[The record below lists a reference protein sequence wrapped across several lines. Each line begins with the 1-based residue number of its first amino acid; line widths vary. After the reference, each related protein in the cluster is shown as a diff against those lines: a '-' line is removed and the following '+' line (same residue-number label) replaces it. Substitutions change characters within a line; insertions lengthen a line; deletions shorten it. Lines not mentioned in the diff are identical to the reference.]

1 MHYNLDTKFLLH
13 EEARQ
18 KLLSG
23 ASTVASVVA
32 PTLGPKGHFVV
43 LGGERPIITND
54 GATIASHLKLDDEFE
69 SIGAEVVKNVA
80 KSVATVVGDGTT
92 TATLLTAEI
101 LRLGLESG
109 IHANDLSKELSQAA
123 LEIVGKL
130 QESSRP
136 ATREEVIEVGKR
148 ACKDEQL
155 GTAIAELIYQ
165 VGSDSHVFIET
176 GTHTKGEAVQGS
188 VFASKYLANRGD
200 VPLPIEPLK
209 DIPVLCLDH
218 LFTDFQRVVPLVEE
232 MIEHGQKQMIVLCE
246 GLDGEALRATVSN
259 HSRGSFT
266 MYPVKVENVKE
277 AAIVFGARLF
287 FAYDHGN
294 PSRKELGQAG
304 KVFLAPD
311 RMIVVDPQGS
321 TEKAI
326 ESLKGE
332 GLPTEIVTRR
342 KAQLSGHIGILTLS
356 SFGDTELDDKK
367 IRSDD
372 GIRACQAAIKG
383 GVVEGGGSAFITAS
397 EDCSSE
403 MMKQAVSVI
412 QKTIND
418 NAGKKIPTNGVVDP
432 TLVLIT
438 ALVHST
444 TAACQL
450 LSSEAVLL

>member
-1 MHYNLDTKFLLH
+1 MKHLLH

-23 ASTVASVVA
+23 AQTVASVVA

-69 SIGAEVVKNVA
+69 SIGAEFVKGVA
-80 KSVATVVGDGTT
+80 RSVATIVGDGTT
-92 TATLLTAEI
+92 TATLLTAKI
-101 LRLGLESG
+101 LQLGLESKV
-109 IHANDLSKELSQAA
+109 HANDLSKELSQAT
-123 LEIVGKL
+123 LEIIGKL

-155 GTAIAELIYQ
+155 GSAIAELIYA
-165 VGSDSHVFIET
+165 VGADSHVFIET
-176 GTHTKGEAVQGS
+176 GVHTKGEAVQGS

-200 VPLPIEPLK
+200 VPIPKEPLK
-209 DIPVLCLDH
+209 DIPVLCLDY
-218 LFTDFQRVVPLVEE
+218 LFTDFSKVIPLVEE
-232 MIEHGQKQMIVLCE
+232 MIEAGERKMIVLCE
-246 GLDGEALRATVSN
+246 GLDGEALRSTVSN
-259 HSRGSFT
+259 HTRGAFSI
-266 MYPVKVENVKE
+266 YPVKVENVKE
-277 AAIVFGARLF
+277 AAIVLGARLF
-287 FAYDHGN
+287 FAYEYVN
-294 PSRKELGQAG
+294 PNRKELGQAG
-304 KVFLAPD
+304 KIFLAPD
-311 RMIVVDPQGS
+311 RMIVVDPAGS
-321 TEKAI
+321 TEKAV

-332 GLPTEIVTRR
+332 GLPVDIVTRR
-342 KAQLSGHIGILTLS
+342 MAQLSGHIGILTIS

-372 GIRACQAAIKG
+372 GIRACQAAIRG
-383 GVVEGGGSAFITAS
+383 GVVEGGGSAYITSAKG
-397 EDCSSE
+397 CSSE
-403 MMKQAVSVI
+403 IIKEAVATI
-412 QKTIND
+412 QKTID
-418 NAGKKIPTNGVVDP
+418 ENAGKHVPTKGVVDP

-438 ALVHST
+438 ALAHST